1 MVRSVSILNCFAV
14 SAALINISPSSC
26 FYLTFL
32 LLLILELAVKAR
44 PLSTKTRLQMQQM
57 NLNSAFDQKLTVGPI
72 GGDFGVTLLA
82 FIQVWN

>member
-32 LLLILELAVKAR
+32 LLLILELAVTAR
-44 PLSTKTRLQMQQM
+44 PSTTKTRFQMQQM
-57 NLNSAFDQKLTVGPI
+57 NLNSAFVQKLTVVPYWCLF
-72 GGDFGVTLLA
+72 GGIYTGVKL
-82 FIQVWN
+82 N